1 MEGAFQRL
9 TVKHDPW
16 QLCSSHCVQ
25 QPGYLSRSLT
35 GPNWWMVNR
44 PLLGM
49 RQAEKWSPTMLRG
62 SAESERQRPLPSMSS
77 CSWCL
82 RKASEPFVFVNCGL
96 KCFSG
101 RPKRG
106 MRHTS
111 PRNGFFLHHSCQV
124 GSRYNEVI
132 IHSGNSCHGFLGSLT
147 QALCIWG
154 SQLAP
159 GSSKQSASVNE
170 GIIQEWPSKP
180 GQEHSLTDY
189 RNGSAYLCDKRLF
202 NRVPADDRPDC
213 TENIIAESSRRV
225 LPPTC
230 WKAPAFS
237 VNVSKEFHKWAW
249 GKQHWDSLPVST
261 PSGPQMT
268 RANANKPEQDGG

>member
-49 RQAEKWSPTMLRG
+49 RQAGKWSPAVLRG

-77 CSWCL
+77 CSRCL

-106 MRHTS
+106 IPLPGM
-111 PRNGFFLHHSCQV
+111 GFS
-124 GSRYNEVI
+124 YI
-132 IHSGNSCHGFLGSLT
+132 I
-147 QALCIWG
+147 
-154 SQLAP
+154 LAKWEADIMKLL
-159 GSSKQSASVNE
+159 SIVETAVMDS
-170 GIIQEWPSKP
+170 WPP
-180 GQEHSLTDY
+180 
-189 RNGSAYLCDKRLF
+189 
-202 NRVPADDRPDC
+202 
-213 TENIIAESSRRV
+213 
-225 LPPTC
+225 
-230 WKAPAFS
+230 
-237 VNVSKEFHKWAW
+237 
-249 GKQHWDSLPVST
+249 
-261 PSGPQMT
+261 
-268 RANANKPEQDGG
+268 

>member
-1 MEGAFQRL
+1 
-9 TVKHDPW
+9 
-16 QLCSSHCVQ
+16 
-25 QPGYLSRSLT
+25 
-35 GPNWWMVNR
+35 MV
-44 PLLGM
+44 
-49 RQAEKWSPTMLRG
+49 AHH
-62 SAESERQRPLPSMSS
+62 AERQRWVRAPEATSQHVVLLLMFKEGQWTFRV
-77 CSWCL
+77 CQLWFEMFL
-82 RKASEPFVFVNCGL
+82 WKTKE
-96 KCFSG
+96 
-101 RPKRG
+101 
-106 MRHTS
+106 RHTS